1 MTETLVLNRVV
12 QDRNGTDQFAVDAVK
27 YFNPGDIILLYGD
40 LGSGKTYLV
49 RQFVQLMDLKTDVS
63 SPSFSLINRYE
74 GVVNVNHIDL
84 YRINDERELS
94 NLGLDD
100 LWGTEDIS
108 FVEWP
113 HLIEK
118 NIFWTHY
125 KLTIGTKLKKR
136 HWREFNLY
144 KIDE

>member
-12 QDRNGTDQFAVDAVK
+12 QDLKGTFHFAEDAVK
-27 YFNPGDIILLYGD
+27 YFSSGDIILLYGD
-40 LGSGKTYLV
+40 LGSGKTTLV
-49 RQFVQLMDLKTDVS
+49 RQFVQLLGLNTDVS

-74 GVVNVNHIDL
+74 GVVSVNHIDL
-84 YRINDERELS
+84 YRIKGAAELS

-113 HLIEK
+113 QMIEK
-118 NIFWTHY
+118 NVFWMHY
-125 KLTIGTKLKKR
+125 KLTIGTKIKKPL
-136 HWREFNLY
+136 WREFKLY